1 MNQPVTNE
9 ICRDAGGFRD
19 VPIVKVR
26 IVRDGMTQAA
36 ATRRTTRRQR

>member
-1 MNQPVTNE
+1 MRSAA
-9 ICRDAGGFRD
+9 IAGGSRD
-19 VPIVKVR
+19 VPIVQGLIVKAR